1 MASRA
6 NSPPAPWKLPHMA
19 EQLILVTGATG
30 YIAGR
35 LIPRLLDL
43 GYRVRCLARNPHRL
57 QTQAWSRYVDVVAG
71 DIMIP
76 STLPTALEGVHTA
89 YYLIHN
95 MASGAG
101 YTARENEGAQNF
113 LHAAE
118 EAGLQHIVY
127 LGGLADEDTP
137 SGHMRSRLQTGK
149 TLRQGR
155 IPVTEFRASVIVGPG
170 SISFEMIRYMTE
182 LMPVIFAPSWLQ
194 NLAQPIAV
202 QNVIDYL
209 VAALEAPTQRG
220 NVYEIGGPDVLSY
233 AEAMLTYGR
242 MRGLRRRYVV
252 TPFVPLWFMALGV
265 EWMTPVPAVIAR
277 PLVGGMRGDS
287 VVRRPQARQAFPHIH
302 LLSYEEA
309 VREALTYLHP
319 DRITPGWEQNAR
331 PWAIAKHE
339 GFLLDHRRLPVAA
352 PPEQVFAVVCSM
364 GGQNGWP
371 YANSLWRLRGWL
383 DRLLG
388 GRGCSR
394 PSPPPA
400 EWSGGKVEAGDLL
413 DFYRIEALETNRRL
427 LLRAELKAPGEGWM
441 EWKIEPHEKGSLLSQ
456 TGFFAPRG
464 LLGFLYWYG
473 LWPLHS
479 LVFRGLIRAI
489 ARQSEKKQA
498 TPRAARGS

>member
-1 MASRA
+1 
-6 NSPPAPWKLPHMA
+6 MA
-19 EQLILVTGATG
+19 ERLILITGATG

-57 QTQAWSRYVDVVAG
+57 RTQAWFRYVDVVAG

-76 STLPTALEGVHTA
+76 STLPSALEGVHTA

-95 MASGAG
+95 MASGPG
-101 YTARENEGAQNF
+101 YTARENESAQNF
-113 LHAAE
+113 LRAAE

-182 LMPVIFAPSWLQ
+182 LMPVIFAPRWLQ
-194 NLAQPIAV
+194 NLAQPIAI

-209 VAALEAPTQRG
+209 VAALEAPTKKRG
-220 NVYEIGGPDVLSY
+220 NVYEIGGPDVFSY

-242 MRGLRRRYVV
+242 LRGLRRRYVV
-252 TPFVPLWFMALGV
+252 MPFVPLWFMALGV

-277 PLVGGMRGDS
+277 PLVDGMRGDS
-287 VVRRPQARQAFPHIH
+287 VVRQSQARQAFPHIR

-319 DRITPGWEQNAR
+319 NRITPGWEQNVR
-331 PWAIAKHE
+331 PSAVAKHE
-339 GFLLDHRRLPVAA
+339 GFLLDHRQLPVSAS
-352 PPEQVFAVVCSM
+352 PEQVFTVVCSM

-388 GRGCSR
+388 GRGRSR
-394 PSPPPA
+394 PSHPR
-400 EWSGGKVEAGDLL
+400 VEPSAAKEVGDLL
-413 DFYRIEALETNRRL
+413 DFYRIEALEANRRL
-427 LLRAELKAPGEGWM
+427 LLHAELKAPGEGWM
-441 EWKIEPHEKGSLLSQ
+441 EWKIQPHEEGSLLSQ

-464 LLGFLYWYG
+464 LPGFLYWYG

-489 ARQSEKKQA
+489 ARQSEQKQA
-498 TPRAARGS
+498 TAGAARDS